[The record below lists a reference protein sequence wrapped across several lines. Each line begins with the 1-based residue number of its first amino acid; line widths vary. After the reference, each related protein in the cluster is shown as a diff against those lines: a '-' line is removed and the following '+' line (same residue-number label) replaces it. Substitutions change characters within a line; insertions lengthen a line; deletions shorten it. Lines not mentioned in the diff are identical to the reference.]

1 MLCNESNIKP
11 ILFAASKFSSFLPTF
26 HSIDSFRI
34 STISFE
40 VSYNWILPSWRGWS
54 RWSCFRRPSGGC
66 ERMIHSLRS
75 RPGRNHEIYKEYRDC
90 WARLWLILVLLSIFF
105 WTNVVLLHL
114 SQLFTIINSGKLWS
128 LIERGD
134 WTVEYQDIM
143 GWSYHSCSAILL
155 KGLGS
160 GFPPKKSIT
169 LLIS

>member
-26 HSIDSFRI
+26 NSIDSSRI
-34 STISFE
+34 STISSE

-54 RWSCFRRPSGGC
+54 RWSCFRRLLGGC

-155 KGLGS
+155 
-160 GFPPKKSIT
+160 
-169 LLIS
+169 